1 MEVIHFILLNNECW
15 IPGTILIYSFIL
27 LALMLLILNFF
38 NYHFILLDVYISN
51 NFFFYNIESIKHWK
65 LQLCFLYSKS
75 KMLFTSNILSGNIRN
90 YFLGTSGNSFIPSFK
105 VYSNYT
111 WRCSN
116 TCLLDGLINI
126 SRKRQ
131 LIVDTNLPLSYTKVV
146 EFIGL
151 RILPT
156 KWLAL
161 FFF

>member
-1 MEVIHFILLNNECW
+1 M
-15 IPGTILIYSFIL
+15 
-27 LALMLLILNFF
+27 ILNFL
-38 NYHFILLDVYISN
+38 NYHLILPDLYISN
-51 NFFFYNIESIKHWK
+51 NFFFHNIKSIKHWK
-65 LQLCFLYSKS
+65 IQLCFLYSKS

-90 YFLGTSGNSFIPSFK
+90 YFLGTSGNSFIQSFK

-111 WRCSN
+111 GWCSN
-116 TCLLDGLINI
+116 TCLLDGLIDI

-156 KWLAL
+156 KSLVL
-161 FFF
+161 FFCFEFNVPNIVDLLPSIVNIGLYWLFIASF

>member
-1 MEVIHFILLNNECW
+1 M
-15 IPGTILIYSFIL
+15 
-27 LALMLLILNFF
+27 ILNFL
-38 NYHFILLDVYISN
+38 NYHLILPDLYISN
-51 NFFFYNIESIKHWK
+51 NFFFHNIKSIKHWK
-65 LQLCFLYSKS
+65 IQLCFLYSKS

-90 YFLGTSGNSFIPSFK
+90 YFLGISGNSFIQSFK

-111 WRCSN
+111 GWCSN
-116 TCLLDGLINI
+116 TCLLDGLIDI

-156 KWLAL
+156 KSLVL
-161 FFF
+161 FFCFEFNVPNIVDLLPSIVNIGLYWLFIASF

>member
-1 MEVIHFILLNNECW
+1 M
-15 IPGTILIYSFIL
+15 
-27 LALMLLILNFF
+27 ILNFL
-38 NYHFILLDVYISN
+38 NYHFILPDLYISN
-51 NFFFYNIESIKHWK
+51 NFFFHNIKSIKHWK
-65 LQLCFLYSKS
+65 IQLCFLYSKS

-90 YFLGTSGNSFIPSFK
+90 YFLGISGNSFIQSFK

-111 WRCSN
+111 GWCSN
-116 TCLLDGLINI
+116 TCLLDGLIDI

-156 KWLAL
+156 KSLVL
-161 FFF
+161 FFCFEFNVPNIVDLLPSIVNIGLYWLFIASF

>member
-1 MEVIHFILLNNECW
+1 M
-15 IPGTILIYSFIL
+15 
-27 LALMLLILNFF
+27 ILNFL
-38 NYHFILLDVYISN
+38 NYHFILPDLYISN
-51 NFFFYNIESIKHWK
+51 NFFFHNIKSIKHWK

-90 YFLGTSGNSFIPSFK
+90 YFLGTSGNSFIQSFK

-111 WRCSN
+111 GWCSN
-116 TCLLDGLINI
+116 TCLLDGLIDI

-156 KWLAL
+156 KSLVL
-161 FFF
+161 FFLFWI